1 MKLPQIGFFS
11 PSGEAE
17 CGVPGLRSQ
26 DTLKIKFSVD
36 PCFYD
41 FEVKAVSILL
51 DAIASLQLSIGCKSV
66 RPQFGV
72 FEVQSLII
80 FEILTQAVKAF
91 KL

>member
-36 PCFYD
+36 PHLYD
-41 FEVKAVSILL
+41 FGVKAKHPETYMGKL
-51 DAIASLQLSIGCKSV
+51 AKTQKSGNY
-66 RPQFGV
+66 F
-72 FEVQSLII
+72 
-80 FEILTQAVKAF
+80 A
-91 KL
+91 